1 MGKFTKI
8 IATLA
13 IFITSFFNF
22 PSAFAQESEDAEPVE
37 NEFQVVEE
45 ESETDWDTFL
55 FTSNAFPDEMF
66 GGIEM
71 FSTLSKSHRV
81 AKFYCDNEY
90 GYGYVTFLILDG
102 EPVFCL
108 EPTVTINFSSDYY
121 ETTAWWDLSWDQ
133 QQKIWQ
139 YAYYGYAYPGHQNDR
154 YYLASQLM
162 IWTVV
167 DRWYDPYT
175 TDGGSYYDVS
185 AEMDEINRL
194 ISTAGSTPSFNG
206 QTVDLA
212 LGLPV
217 SITDSNNSIGN
228 YSISNPSGI
237 SVSQS
242 SNKLTFTLNSENFA
256 KSVSYSPK
264 SSGGYGTPI
273 VYKASGSQTVM
284 KVRPY
289 DPLKPFS
296 LNFKWGKGTG
306 QLIKKDED
314 GKGVAGVGFMVATD
328 QYFENVI
335 GTYTT
340 DETATFTIKD
350 LQARKYYVKEISAP
364 EQYVIDN
371 EIKQLD
377 VYPNKT
383 AKIEV
388 EDEFVKG
395 RVTIKKSDA
404 ETFNPIGGA
413 IFGLYNEQN
422 ERLQQLVIQANGEA
436 TSDFIRF
443 GKYYV
448 KEEIAPTGYVVDT
461 ETKHWF
467 NIKTHDEVVEI
478 KATNVPQKGQILIT
492 KLDSETG
499 PKAQGDASLEGVTWA
514 VYADADVIGQEGT
527 VHYTKDEL
535 VETFTA
541 DSVTGTSSLLPLG
554 KYRVEEVA
562 AGEGY
567 LTSDEVIH
575 VELTPQKQTVA
586 VDIQSFTY
594 TNQVIKGNFEITKYV
609 DEEII
614 QSSTMASLLSSEKQS
629 ESVKIPGKNFMFD
642 VYLNSTNELVDTITT
657 DEHGH
662 AASKMLP
669 YGVYRLVERPVD
681 GYQKIDD
688 IEVVILNN
696 NETLHY
702 VVENTVVRS
711 ELTLYKV
718 DSETFNIIPAAG
730 VSFKL
735 KDVNG
740 QYVTQTI
747 TYPQKVETDIF
758 TTDETGSVHFPETLV
773 YGTYYLTEIN
783 APYGYILLDEEI
795 KIIVD
800 GSSKE
805 IFLDVENDPAKGRII
820 IEKKGEIFSGYSS
833 EETEY
838 GTLYTPSFEV
848 GYLSDVKFNIIARE
862 DIVGQ
867 EGTLYYEAGE
877 VVEELVTLEDAAT
890 SSSALPLGAYSL
902 VEVETQLGYVLNQ
915 KVYDFDLEYADQH
928 TPIVIS
934 TLDLMNERQ
943 KIELNVQKEL
953 ELVEGSSSLYSE
965 VLFGIYTAEETSIPA
980 DSLVGLIEFNEDGTF
995 SETVELIA
1003 GNYYLKELK
1012 TAEGYILNEEKIPFT
1027 VEHNDTES
1035 EMLSV
1040 NATDEPIFNEIFRA
1054 DVVVVKVSEND
1065 EEYLLDGAVF
1075 EIYDASNKV
1084 EIGLLESGKV
1094 EKGRIIIED
1103 VPYGT
1108 ILEIREIKAPYGY
1121 VVSDEIITVTVDGTQ
1136 QVIHHTAEN
1145 QLAKGQIS
1153 IDKMGEILEG
1163 YASYETEYGLM
1174 HEAVFETGHLAGVKF
1189 NIIARED
1196 IIDAEGTLHYSEGK
1210 IVEELITEKDE
1221 AVLSSLLP
1229 LGKYSLVEV
1238 ETPLGYVLN
1247 DTVIDFEL
1255 EYVDDKTP
1263 IVFSELEIFND
1274 KQMIELVVNKVLEA
1288 VEEDSEL
1295 YSSVLFGVYTDNR
1308 TLIPADSLVGFIEFN
1323 EDGTIKETPE
1333 LIAGNYYLKELKTA
1347 AGYVLSD
1354 EIYPF
1359 TIEHTDTELET
1370 LVVEVT
1376 EDGKIENALER
1387 VDIEILKVNKN
1398 DHSVLLDGAIFEVYD
1413 ASKKVEI
1420 GRFESGKDGKG
1431 RILIE
1436 NIAYGTTLEIR
1447 EIKAPAGYNICTSL
1461 MTFTVDTTEDIT
1473 IEFENSKII
1482 IPEMGIHH

>member
-1 MGKFTKI
+1 MVKFTKI
-8 IATLA
+8 IATIA
-13 IFITSFFNF
+13 IFISSFFNV
-22 PSAFAQESEDAEPVE
+22 PAAFAQESEITEPVE

-90 GYGYVTFLILDG
+90 GYGYVTFLLLDG

-108 EPTVTINFSSDYY
+108 EPTVTIDFSSDYY
-121 ETTAWWDLSWDQ
+121 ETTAWWDLSWEQ

-185 AEMDEINRL
+185 AEIDEINRL

-242 SNKLTFTLNSENFA
+242 GNKLTFTLNSEDFA

-296 LNFKWGKGTG
+296 LNFRWGTGTG
-306 QLIKKDED
+306 QLVKKDED
-314 GKGVAGVGFMVATD
+314 GKGVADVEFMVATD
-328 QYFENVI
+328 EYFENVI

-350 LQARKYYVKEISAP
+350 LQARKYYVKEIAAP

-383 AKIEV
+383 NTIEV

-395 RVTIKKSDA
+395 RVTIKKRDA

-422 ERLQQLVIQANGEA
+422 ERLQELVIQANGEA
-436 TSDFIRF
+436 TSDYIRF

-467 NIKTHDEVVEI
+467 NIRTNDEIVEI

-492 KLDSETG
+492 KLDAETG
-499 PKAQGDASLEGVTWA
+499 SEAQGDASLEGVTWA
-514 VYADADVIGQEGT
+514 IYADADIIGQEGT

-567 LTSDEVIH
+567 LTSDEVIY
-575 VELTPQKQTVA
+575 VELTPQEQTVT
-586 VDIQSFTY
+586 VDIQSCTY
-594 TNQVIKGNFEITKYV
+594 KNQVIKGNFEITKYV
-609 DEEII
+609 DEQIYHGPI
-614 QSSTMASLLSSEKQS
+614 LMSLFSETKQS
-629 ESVKIPGKNFMFD
+629 ESVKEPGAGFVFD
-642 VYLNSTNELVDTITT
+642 VYLKSNMKPVDTLIT
-657 DEHGH
+657 DENGH
-662 AASKMLP
+662 AASIALP
-669 YGVYRLVERPVD
+669 YGTYILQERQFEGYERL
-681 GYQKIDD
+681 DD
-688 IEVVILNN
+688 IEVVITENAK
-696 NETLHY
+696 TLHY
-702 VVENTVVRS
+702 VVENTVIRS
-711 ELTLYKV
+711 ELTLYKI
-718 DSETFNIIPAAG
+718 DSETWNVIPAAG

-735 KDVNG
+735 RNEDG
-740 QYVTQTI
+740 EYVTQTI
-747 TYPQKVETDIF
+747 TYPQKYETDTF
-758 TTDETGSVHFPETLV
+758 TTDETGSVHFPESLV

-783 APYGYILLDEEI
+783 APYGYILYDEEI
-795 KIIVD
+795 EIVVD

-820 IEKKGEIFSGYSS
+820 IEKKGELFDGYSS

-838 GTLYTPSFEV
+838 GTLYSPSFEI
-848 GYLSDVKFNIIARE
+848 GYLADVKFNIIARE
-862 DIVGQ
+862 DIIGQ

-877 VVEELVTLEDAAT
+877 IVEELVTLEDAAT

-902 VEVETQLGYVLNQ
+902 QEVETQFGYVLDQ
-915 KVYDFDLEYADQH
+915 KVYDFDLVYADQH
-928 TPIVIS
+928 TPIVLS
-934 TLDLMNERQ
+934 TMDLMNERQ
-943 KIELNVQKEL
+943 KVELKAEKVL
-953 ELVEGSSSLYSE
+953 ELLEGNSALYGN
-965 VLFGIYTAEETSIPA
+965 VLFGIYTAEETSIPV
-980 DSLVGLIEFNEDGTF
+980 DSLVGFVEFNEDGTF
-995 SETVELIA
+995 NETVELIE
-1003 GNYYLKELK
+1003 GSYYLKELK
-1012 TAEGYILNEEKIPFT
+1012 TAEGYVLNEEKYPFT
-1027 VEHNDTES
+1027 IEHTDTES
-1035 EMLSV
+1035 AVLTV
-1040 NATDEPIFNEIFRA
+1040 NITEEPIFNEIFRA
-1054 DVVVVKVSEND
+1054 DIVVFKVSEND
-1065 EEYLLDGAVF
+1065 GEYLLDGAVF
-1075 EIYDASNKV
+1075 EVFDKTNNVLIGNYTSGEV
-1084 EIGLLESGKV
+1084 ER
-1094 EKGRIIIED
+1094 GRIIIED
-1103 VPYGT
+1103 IPYGT
-1108 ILEIREIKAPYGY
+1108 ELEIKEIQAPYGY
-1121 VVSDEIITVTVDGTQ
+1121 VVSDEIITVIVDGTRQ
-1136 QVIHHTAEN
+1136 TIHHAAEN
-1145 QLAKGQIS
+1145 KLAKGQLS
-1153 IDKMGEILEG
+1153 LDKMGEILTG
-1163 YASYETEYGLM
+1163 YASYETEFGLM
-1174 HEAVFETGHLAGVKF
+1174 YEAVFETGHLDGVKF

-1196 IIDAEGTLHYSEGK
+1196 VVDVEGNIHYYAGE
-1210 IVEELITEKDE
+1210 IVEELVTVKN
-1221 AVLSSLLP
+1221 AATLSFELP

-1238 ETPLGYVLN
+1238 ETPFGYVLN
-1247 DTVIDFEL
+1247 ETVYDFDL

-1263 IVFSELEIFND
+1263 IVLSELEIFNTR
-1274 KQMIELVVNKVLEA
+1274 QTIELVVSKVLEA

-1295 YSSVLFGVYTDNR
+1295 YSSVLFGVYTDTE

-1323 EDGTIKETPE
+1323 EDGSIKETPE

-1347 AGYVLSD
+1347 KGYVLSD

-1359 TIEHTDTELET
+1359 TIEHADTESET

-1398 DHSVLLDGAIFEVYD
+1398 DHSILLDGAVFEVFD
-1413 ASKKVEI
+1413 KTHN
-1420 GRFESGKDGKG
+1420 ESLGKFKSGEDGKG

-1436 NIAYGTTLEIR
+1436 NIAYGTQLEIK
-1447 EIKAPAGYNICTSL
+1447 EISAPAGYNICTSS
-1461 MTFTVDTTEDIT
+1461 MTFTVETIEDIT

-1482 IPEMGIHH
+1482 IPEMGINH